1 MKYWGEAGR
10 NGYTRGL
17 EHWRGYQRK
26 AEGNVL
32 WKHAVDKHG
41 GRLDVN
47 YVMEVVDTFGKD
59 NTKRKTS
66 EALNITGHKGV
77 KLNSKSEFRQPSL
90 PRFAIQPGRNNQ

>member
-1 MKYWGEAGR
+1 MLR
-10 NGYTRGL
+10 
-17 EHWRGYQRK
+17 
-26 AEGNVL
+26 
-32 WKHAVDKHG
+32 KHAVDKHG

-59 NTKRKTS
+59 NTKRKTD
-66 EALNITGHKGV
+66 EALKITGHKGV